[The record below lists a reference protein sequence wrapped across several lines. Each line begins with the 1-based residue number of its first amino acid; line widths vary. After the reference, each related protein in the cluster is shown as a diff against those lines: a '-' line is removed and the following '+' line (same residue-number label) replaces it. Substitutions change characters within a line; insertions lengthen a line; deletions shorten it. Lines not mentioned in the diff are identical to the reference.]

1 MRCPLWVKSGQT
13 VPGQNLTL
21 SAFVRK
27 RTKYCDAANG
37 AKRKNANKEL
47 LVQGPV
53 PEHFMTEPFDLF
65 FQMRLWLSSF
75 GPWSN
80 ASSISSSSRSRSAM
94 KAGFVML
101 FSMTL
106 SVVEDNPAAVQRKCR
121 R

>member
-47 LVQGPV
+47 FSAGSCSRALHDGTVQFV
-53 PEHFMTEPFDLF
+53 
-65 FQMRLWLSSF
+65 LSDAP
-75 GPWSN
+75 GG
-80 ASSISSSSRSRSAM
+80 A
-94 KAGFVML
+94 
-101 FSMTL
+101 
-106 SVVEDNPAAVQRKCR
+106 
-121 R
+121 